1 MKKKCVI
8 ISDSQEYDI
17 DLINN
22 LIEKSEFEYEITAI
36 LTLYEI
42 NYKKFQISESIKAYS
57 VKELI
62 DNYQSNF
69 KNIIEIDEKIFK
81 KYALIEHQHNKALT
95 FVTPNNNF
103 NLNEI
108 REEYFKNLKFGI
120 NFIEEYKPDLLFF
133 LNIPHEHSTVT
144 LQNIAIID
152 NIPQVVLRETLPSC
166 FVLEDPNKNIFKLN
180 SPFLKKEKK
189 LDIIQNFLRPDKKAI
204 NLYSKFR
211 NHNLVKNQIFTKNF
225 FFSFSIF
232 YIYRIFFYF
241 LEQTKNIIKLII
253 YETNKKIKFNNK
265 LKITNP
271 MQNYENWKKKN
282 KKLSKSKSSQFNYTN
297 VLFIEDLKKFSF
309 YRNYLKLSEKV
320 SESEKFIYFPLHF
333 QPEATTMPYGNFYFD
348 QINAVRVL
356 SSCIKDDIKIYVKE
370 HPDTFN
376 LDRTAWSRGLFSKH
390 IDYYNDLSN
399 IKKVKIIDINTSNNL
414 LLKNSLFVATIAGT
428 SAIQA
433 ALYKKNSLVFGDAWF
448 KHCEGILSVR
458 NTKEIK
464 EFLNQKKYNCEINIK
479 KIEYFFDILNANSCE
494 WSKTRIIKRVDRH
507 IGELTSLI
515 IKRLSEI
522 NNKSV

>member
-22 LIEKSEFEYEITAI
+22 LIEKSEFEYEIKAI
-36 LTLYEI
+36 LTLYDI
-42 NYKKFQISESIKAYS
+42 NYKKIKILKNIKAYS
-57 VKELI
+57 VKELL
-62 DNYQSNF
+62 DNYQLKF

-166 FVLEDPNKNIFKLN
+166 FVLEDPNKDIFKQDA
-180 SPFLKKEKK
+180 SYLKKEKK
-189 LDIIQNFLRPDKKAI
+189 LDTIQNFLRPSEKAI

-211 NHNLVKNQIFTKNF
+211 NHNLVKNKIFTKNF
-225 FFSFSIF
+225 FFSISIF
-232 YIYRIFFYF
+232 FFYRLFFYF
-241 LEQTKNIIKLII
+241 FEQTKNIIKLII
-253 YETNKKIKFNNK
+253 YEINKKIKFNNK
-265 LKITNP
+265 LKIINP
-271 MQNYENWKKKN
+271 LKNYENWKKKN
-282 KKLSKSKSSQFNYTN
+282 KKLSKSKTSQFYYTN
-297 VLFIEDLKKFSF
+297 VLFFEDLKKFSF

-320 SESEKFIYFPLHF
+320 SDNEKFIYFPLHF

-348 QINAVRVL
+348 QINAIRVL

-390 IDYYNDLSN
+390 HDYYNDLSN
-399 IKKVKIIDINTSNNL
+399 IKKVKIIDINTSNSF

-428 SAIQA
+428 SAVQA

-448 KHCEGILSVR
+448 KDCEGIFSVR
-458 NTKEIK
+458 NSKEIK
-464 EFLNQKKYNCEINIK
+464 EFINQKKYHCEINIE
-479 KIEYFFDILNANSCE
+479 KIEYFFDILNSNSCE
-494 WSKTRIIKRVDRH
+494 WSKTRIIKREDRH